1 MELAPGEIDVWLAFD
16 REISA
21 GRDLAELVARLEPEE
36 RERAERM
43 RSAALRHQFLVTR
56 ALQRTALS
64 AYSPGVA
71 PADWR
76 FVNGEY
82 GKPELAA
89 PFAALGLHFNVAHTA
104 GLVALAVART
114 AVGID
119 VENSRARTAPLR
131 IASHYF
137 SADEA
142 RELEAQP
149 AEEQIQRFFALWTLK
164 ESWLKATGRGLA
176 AGLDNITFVLDPQHA
191 AASVAI
197 ANDDGAPWRFW
208 QARPSAEHVLALAAR
223 AEQGGEFRVRM
234 QRWLP
239 AALLVLDPLVAP
251 RALGT
256 AASAA
261 SGQEQRAQA

>member
-21 GRDLAELVARLEPEE
+21 GRDLAELVARLAPEE
-36 RERAERM
+36 REHARRM

-64 AYSPGVA
+64 AYASSVE

-76 FVNGEY
+76 FVEGEF

-89 PFAALGLHFNVAHTA
+89 PFAAHGLHFNVAHTA

-137 SADEA
+137 SAEEA
-142 RELEAQP
+142 RDLEAQP
-149 AEEQIQRFFALWTLK
+149 AGEQIRRFFALWTLK

-176 AGLDNITFVLDPQHA
+176 AGLDNIAFVLDPEHA

-197 ANDDGAPWRFW
+197 ENDDGAHWRFW
-208 QARPSAEHVLALAAR
+208 QAQPSAEHVLALAAR
-223 AEQGGEFRVRM
+223 AEQGGEFQVRM

-239 AALLVLDPLVAP
+239 AELLVLDRLAAP
-251 RALGT
+251 RALRSPAG
-256 AASAA
+256 AE
-261 SGQEQRAQA
+261 SGQEQRSQA